1 MISISLDSTFFWQLI
16 NFLVLLFAL
25 NVVFFKPVRNMLQ
38 KRANLSAEMKA
49 EIDSDQEVARDT
61 HGTLEQRQLATK
73 NQGLK
78 LWEELKKQAQAEEME
93 KLQAAMQK
101 NNQLLS
107 QQRKDI
113 KDQIEL
119 AGAKLDH
126 EVEQFAR
133 DIAGKIL
140 QRSLS

>member
-1 MISISLDSTFFWQLI
+1 MISISLDYSFFLQLI
-16 NFLVLLFAL
+16 NFLVLLFVL

-38 KRANLSAEMKA
+38 KRANLTAEMKA
-49 EIDSDQEVARDT
+49 EIDSSQENAAQSQ
-61 HGTLEQRQLATK
+61 GALAEKQLATK

-78 LWEELKKQAQAEEME
+78 LWEELKKKAQAEEME

-101 NNQLLS
+101 NNDFLA

-113 KDQIEL
+113 KEQVEL

>member
-1 MISISLDSTFFWQLI
+1 MISISLDGSFFWQLI

-25 NVVFFKPVRNMLQ
+25 NVIFFKPVRGMLQ
-38 KRANLSAEMKA
+38 KRAKLTAEMKA
-49 EIDSDQEVARDT
+49 EIDSSQEGATESREA
-61 HGTLEQRQLATK
+61 LAQRQLATK

-78 LWEELKKQAQAEEME
+78 LWEELKKKAQTEEME
-93 KLQAAMQK
+93 KLQGAMQK
-101 NNQLLS
+101 NNEFLA
-107 QQRKDI
+107 QQRKEI
-113 KDQIEL
+113 KEQVEL